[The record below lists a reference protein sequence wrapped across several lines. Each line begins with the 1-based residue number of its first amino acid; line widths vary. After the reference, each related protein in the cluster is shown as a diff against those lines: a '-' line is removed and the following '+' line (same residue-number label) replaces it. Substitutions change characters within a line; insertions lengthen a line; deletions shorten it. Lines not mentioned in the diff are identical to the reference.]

1 MSQISPNFFRPSL
14 YFLETTEGGKG
25 EGKIK
30 SSLNEMQQ
38 KNSEQPHFSFL
49 RIQNKDTIHYSER
62 ITMHISITTKSE
74 PNR

>member
-14 YFLETTEGGKG
+14 YFLEPTEGGKG

-38 KNSEQPHFSFL
+38 KNSE
-49 RIQNKDTIHYSER
+49 
-62 ITMHISITTKSE
+62 
-74 PNR
+74 